1 MDAAREPRHQ
11 LGIVLSGGGSRG
23 LAHAGVLEALREN
36 GIVVDCLSGTS
47 AGALVGALH
56 AAGYGVA
63 DVLRFFERT
72 SPFRLSHLAP
82 FGKPGWLDTERIEND
97 FREFFPVDS
106 FSALAKP
113 LFVSATDLVNARL
126 VVFSSGPLIRPL
138 LASASIPM
146 LFTPTPFQGTLYA
159 DGGILDNFPTRPLQG
174 LCRTTL
180 GVYVSPLHQVAA
192 SAMRDSLAVS
202 RRAVEIGMFLASQR
216 RFRHVDLV
224 LCPQEL
230 ESFAT
235 LDPKRHEQIAEIGYR
250 AALARL
256 DEIRALVQ
264 AAEATVALP

>member
-1 MDAAREPRHQ
+1 
-11 LGIVLSGGGSRG
+11 LSGGGSRG

-36 GIVVDCLSGTS
+36 GIAVDCISGTS

-106 FSALAKP
+106 FEALDKP

-174 LCRTTL
+174 LCRRTL
-180 GVYVSPLHQVAA
+180 GIYVSPLHQVAA
-192 SAMRDSLAVS
+192 SAMTDSLTVS
-202 RRAVEIGMFLASQR
+202 RRAVEIGMYLASQR
-216 RFRHVDLV
+216 RFRHLDLV

-230 ESFAT
+230 EAFAT

-250 AALARL
+250 AALERL
-256 DEIRALVQ
+256 DEIKLLLEGAES
-264 AAEATVALP
+264 AAARS